1 MEILILI
8 ILKLHD
14 FISLLDSSNK
24 FFFSCDI
31 WPTAIVEPFMR
42 KKDQDRQ
49 EDSQEEGQVWQRTS
63 YLALGL
69 LL

>member
-1 MEILILI
+1 MGILIFV
-8 ILKLHD
+8 ILKLHY

-24 FFFSCDI
+24 FFFLFWYLAYCYC
-31 WPTAIVEPFMR
+31 WALYE
-42 KKDQDRQ
+42 KKDLDGQ